1 LLRNETRNIKI
12 VRLMFFFLGLL
23 TIAVGLYATESGL
36 VQFALHFSSDKA
48 LDERTIAFLHG
59 LRIKMIL
66 LGVGL
71 VLLSMLVGFFVLLND
86 YIMKK
91 IESEHLIERY
101 AFTEGCSSCELPSPA
116 YATTGGWECGAVQ

>member
-12 VRLMFFFLGLL
+12 VRLIFFFLGLL
-23 TIAVGLYATESGL
+23 TIAIGLYATESGL

-48 LDERTIAFLHG
+48 LDKRTIAFLHG
-59 LRIKMIL
+59 LRIKIIL

-86 YIMKK
+86 YIMDRHSK
-91 IESEHLIERY
+91 RP
-101 AFTEGCSSCELPSPA
+101 FLPRA
-116 YATTGGWECGAVQ
+116 AAA